1 MRPSKRSSSVT
12 AMSQRETRVAL
23 KRQLYRVTAR
33 SPPLNSHPSEPVLYT
48 TVCFSSLSGMDAL
61 SLPKV
66 EEEKARHAR
75 RVKLKALN
83 LSLDTPGLS
92 RFYNETSVSHPTT
105 EPSKLDSSLKRHTA
119 LIKRMRQSIGSDNR
133 DQIIKDIDSLSLEK
147 YIDEIAAA
155 ALDGIARCK
164 TEKDVCAAV
173 EVRDPKASSDWTHM
187 RPGYMHPP

>member
-1 MRPSKRSSSVT
+1 
-12 AMSQRETRVAL
+12 
-23 KRQLYRVTAR
+23 
-33 SPPLNSHPSEPVLYT
+33 
-48 TVCFSSLSGMDAL
+48 
-61 SLPKV
+61 
-66 EEEKARHAR
+66 
-75 RVKLKALN
+75 
-83 LSLDTPGLS
+83 
-92 RFYNETSVSHPTT
+92 
-105 EPSKLDSSLKRHTA
+105 
-119 LIKRMRQSIGSDNR
+119 MRQSIGSDNR